1 MILSALPQG
10 ACNVTHDEGVA
21 SLVCNRAYG
30 ESSRRTNKR
39 AHLQS
44 AHAHSHTHTLTH
56 TQIHKFIHKYPHMHT
71 HTQKRVRTGG
81 VSRKGGL
88 LLYTEGF
95 HI

>member
-1 MILSALPQG
+1 MSHMMKVSPHSY
-10 ACNVTHDEGVA
+10 VTAPTA
-21 SLVCNRAYG
+21 SLYEG
-30 ESSRRTNKR
+30 PTNVHIYK
-39 AHLQS
+39 AHM
-44 AHAHSHTHTLTH
+44 HTHTLTH

-95 HI
+95 QI